1 MRRRSRQ
8 PAKNTNR
15 IVAQC
20 TRWEA
25 LGWGFCVPNNEP
37 NRSIYVHCS
46 RVVGAGNGF
55 VKLQKYALYEFEV
68 LPPEPGK
75 RYEMADKITLPG
87 GQPIP
92 VFSPNETKIL
102 RNIMIKERKKRESTE
117 RFLSSRSTSEG
128 GLDSSLISDDSKRDD
143 SSLGELS
150 YEGESTDLS
159 QTTLKA
165 NGFLSGAGTHVE
177 TDKRKNNTEHERRRP
192 PPGLAGK
199 FGEPRMADRRKK
211 LTKSKYT
218 EWKNYSP
225 ESKTKPFGEPKPR
238 NFEMKPKKLLETT
251 WKEITA
257 DAHTNETEWSPVTD
271 CEWTNIQKSTW
282 STSLSETTLPSSSP
296 QRKIEKDHTI
306 WSSNT
311 REICPPN
318 SKTPPKIEME
328 NPKDTIWSTSSS
340 LWSPVYAMNPSKN
353 KKTLDLTDSVLKD
366 DAGWETYRTDD
377 VVPVDSARIGG
388 TCEPWEPVAC
398 KKIWEPVG
406 VVDSV
411 QRPYDSRWASA
422 V

>member
-8 PAKNTNR
+8 PAKNSNR

-165 NGFLSGAGTHVE
+165 NAFLSGPGTHGE
-177 TDKRKNNTEHERRRP
+177 ADKRKPSTPDHERRRP

-218 EWKNYSP
+218 EWKNYPP

-238 NFEMKPKKLLETT
+238 NFEMKPKKPLETT

-257 DAHTNETEWSPVTD
+257 DAHTN
-271 CEWTNIQKSTW
+271 
-282 STSLSETTLPSSSP
+282 
-296 QRKIEKDHTI
+296 IEKDHTI

-311 REICPPN
+311 REICPPK
-318 SKTPPKIEME
+318 SKTPAKIEME

-353 KKTLDLTDSVLKD
+353 KKTLDLTESVLKD

-377 VVPVDSARIGG
+377 VVPVDTAHIGG
-388 TCEPWEPVAC
+388 NCEPWEPVAC

-411 QRPYDSRWASA
+411 QRPYETRWASA